1 MASLME
7 NLIDILNEQY
17 DAYSAL
23 VDLSRKKTPIIV
35 SGSLE
40 DLQKITDEEQ
50 DAVNVVNEID
60 KKRLEIM
67 GDIAN
72 VLNQDINNLKL
83 SNLVELINTRP
94 EEQAKLNEVRGKLI
108 EIGKELKTVNERN
121 RELLE
126 NALEMIDFDMN
137 LIQAMKQAPQMGDY
151 NSGGVNTGEV
161 YGTNLKGFDTKQ

>member
-137 LIQAMKQAPQMGDY
+137 LIQAMKQAPQMGNY

>member
-108 EIGKELKTVNERN
+108 EIGKQLKTVNERN

-137 LIQAMKQAPQMGDY
+137 LIQAMKQAPQMGNY

>member
-137 LIQAMKQAPQMGDY
+137 HIQAMKQAPQMGDY

>member
-23 VDLSRKKTPIIV
+23 VELSRKKTPIIV

-108 EIGKELKTVNERN
+108 EIGKQLKTVNERN

-137 LIQAMKQAPQMGDY
+137 LIQAMKQAPQMGNY
-151 NSGGVNTGEV
+151 NSGGFNTGEV

>member
-23 VDLSRKKTPIIV
+23 VELSRKKTPIIV

-50 DAVNVVNEID
+50 DAVNVVNDID
-60 KKRLEIM
+60 KKRIEIM

-83 SNLVELINTRP
+83 ANLVELINTRP
-94 EEQAKLNEVRGKLI
+94 EEQAKLNEARGKLI

-137 LIQAMKQAPQMGDY
+137 LIQAMKQAPQMGNY

>member
-23 VDLSRKKTPIIV
+23 VELSRKKTPIIV

-50 DAVNVVNEID
+50 DAVNVVNDID
-60 KKRLEIM
+60 KKRIEIM

-94 EEQAKLNEVRGKLI
+94 EEQAKLNEARGKLI

-137 LIQAMKQAPQMGDY
+137 LIQAMKQAPQMGNY

>member
-7 NLIDILNEQY
+7 NLLDILNEQY
-17 DAYSAL
+17 DAYAAL
-23 VDLSRKKTPIIV
+23 VELSRKKTPIIV

-50 DAVNVVNEID
+50 DAVSVVNEID
-60 KKRLEIM
+60 KKRLEVM

-83 SNLVELINTRP
+83 TNLVEMINTRP
-94 EEQAKLNEVRGKLI
+94 EEQAKLKEARDKLVK
-108 EIGKELKTVNERN
+108 IGKDLKNVNERN

-126 NALEMIDFDMN
+126 NALEMIDFDMG
-137 LIQAMKQAPQMGDY
+137 LIQAMKQAPQMGNY
-151 NSGGVNTGEV
+151 NRGAQNTGEV
-161 YGTNLKGFDTKQ
+161 YGTNLKGFDAKQ

>member
-23 VDLSRKKTPIIV
+23 VELSKKKTPIIV

-40 DLQKITDEEQ
+40 ELQKITDDEQ
-50 DAVNVVNEID
+50 LAVDKVNNID

-72 VLNQDINNLKL
+72 VLNREEKDLKISDL
-83 SNLVELINTRP
+83 ISLINTRP
-94 EEQAKLNEVRGKLI
+94 EEQTKLEEAREKLI
-108 EIGKELKTVNERN
+108 IVGKELKIVNERN
-121 RELLE
+121 KELLE
-126 NALEMIDFDMN
+126 NALEMIDFDLN
-137 LIQAMKQAPQMGDY
+137 LIQAMKQAPQMGNY
-151 NSGGVNTGEV
+151 NQSGINTGEV

>member
-50 DAVNVVNEID
+50 DAVNVVNDID
-60 KKRLEIM
+60 KKRIEIM

-94 EEQAKLNEVRGKLI
+94 EEQAKLNEARGKLI

-137 LIQAMKQAPQMGDY
+137 LIQAMKQAPQMGNY

>member
-23 VDLSRKKTPIIV
+23 VELSRKKTPIIV

-50 DAVNVVNEID
+50 DAVNVVNDID
-60 KKRLEIM
+60 KKRIEIM

-83 SNLVELINTRP
+83 LNLVELINTRP
-94 EEQAKLNEVRGKLI
+94 EEQAKLNEARGKLI

-137 LIQAMKQAPQMGDY
+137 LIQAMKQAPQMGNY

>member
-17 DAYSAL
+17 DAYSTL
-23 VDLSRKKTPIIV
+23 VELSRKKTPIIV

-50 DAVNVVNEID
+50 DAVNVVNDID
-60 KKRLEIM
+60 KKRIEIM

-94 EEQAKLNEVRGKLI
+94 EEQAKLNEARGKLI

-137 LIQAMKQAPQMGDY
+137 LIQAMKQAPQMGNY

>member
-23 VDLSRKKTPIIV
+23 VELSRKKTPIIV

-50 DAVNVVNEID
+50 DAVNVVNDID
-60 KKRLEIM
+60 KKRIEIM

-108 EIGKELKTVNERN
+108 EIGKQLKTVNERN

-137 LIQAMKQAPQMGDY
+137 LIQAMKQAPQMGNY

>member
-1 MASLME
+1 ME

-23 VDLSRKKTPIIV
+23 VELSRKKTPIIV

-50 DAVNVVNEID
+50 DAVNVVNDID
-60 KKRLEIM
+60 KKRIEIM

-94 EEQAKLNEVRGKLI
+94 EEQAKLNEARGKLI

-137 LIQAMKQAPQMGDY
+137 LIQAMKQAPQMGNY

>member
-23 VDLSRKKTPIIV
+23 VELSRKKTPIIV

-50 DAVNVVNEID
+50 DAVNVVNDID
-60 KKRLEIM
+60 KKRIEIM

-94 EEQAKLNEVRGKLI
+94 EEQAKLNEARGKLI
-108 EIGKELKTVNERN
+108 EIGKELKMVNERN

-137 LIQAMKQAPQMGDY
+137 LIQAMKQAPQMGNY

>member
-1 MASLME
+1 ME

-17 DAYSAL
+17 EAYSDL
-23 VDLSRKKTPIIV
+23 VELSKRKTPIII

-40 DLQKITDEEQ
+40 ELQKITDEEQ
-50 DAVNVVNEID
+50 DAVNEVNAVD

-72 VLNQDINNLKL
+72 VLNKDIDSLKL

-94 EEQAKLNEVRGKLI
+94 EEQAKLEAARSALI
-108 EIGKELKTVNERN
+108 GIGKELKTVNERN
-121 RELLE
+121 KELLE
-126 NALEMIDFDMN
+126 NALEMIDFDLN
-137 LIQAMKQAPQMGDY
+137 LIQAMKQAPQMGNY
-151 NSGGVNTGEV
+151 NRGAVNTGDV

>member
-7 NLIDILNEQY
+7 NLIEILNEQY

-108 EIGKELKTVNERN
+108 EIGKQLKTVNERN

-137 LIQAMKQAPQMGDY
+137 LIQAMKQAPQMGNY

>member
-1 MASLME
+1 ME

-23 VDLSRKKTPIIV
+23 VELSRKKTPIIV

-50 DAVNVVNEID
+50 AAVNVVNDVD
-60 KKRLEIM
+60 KRRIEIM

-83 SNLVELINTRP
+83 SNLVEMINTRP
-94 EEQAKLNEVRGKLI
+94 EEQAKLEEARGKLI
-108 EIGKELKTVNERN
+108 VVGKELKTVNERN

-137 LIQAMKQAPQMGDY
+137 LIQAMKQAPQMGNY
-151 NSGGVNTGEV
+151 NRGAVNTGEV

>member
-94 EEQAKLNEVRGKLI
+94 EEQARLNEVRGKLI
-108 EIGKELKTVNERN
+108 EIGKQLKTVNERN

-137 LIQAMKQAPQMGDY
+137 LIQAMKQAPQMGNY

>member
-1 MASLME
+1 VASLME

-23 VDLSRKKTPIIV
+23 VELSRKKTPIIV

-50 DAVNVVNEID
+50 DAVNVVNDID
-60 KKRLEIM
+60 KKRIEIM

-94 EEQAKLNEVRGKLI
+94 EEQAKLNEARGKLI

-137 LIQAMKQAPQMGDY
+137 LIQAMKQAPQMGNY